1 LILVVRNVFFI
12 DVFCSKIQKKMIFI
26 LFPVNWF
33 GLKGVE
39 YIANALEINTTLTR
53 IDLSSI

>member
-1 LILVVRNVFFI
+1 
-12 DVFCSKIQKKMIFI
+12 MIFI

-33 GLKGVE
+33 GLKGEE

-53 IDLSSI
+53 IDLSGIKNYEC